1 VMLSTQKVAR
11 STPKALLYS
20 QRRVSSIRYLQ
31 AAFRDPTSPFYIE
44 KGSQGPASPDEQP
57 TTALS
62 AAEEARK
69 YLVDRG
75 FDPASFWEQPISW
88 RDHDVF
94 QHVNNVE
101 YLRFFESSR
110 IRWVMS
116 VGHDTG
122 GPARAEALLRPQGI
136 ALILKS
142 MEVRYR
148 RPVRFPDT
156 LLVAS
161 KPAPEPDPKNS
172 RTQFLL
178 FARAYSYE
186 QRALVADLKSVLTW
200 YDYDKLAKCDPG
212 DKNWAPVIARM
223 K

>member
-1 VMLSTQKVAR
+1 L
-11 STPKALLYS
+11 STPKVAASTLLYPH
-20 QRRVSSIRYLQ
+20 RRLSSIRYLQ

-75 FDPASFWEQPISW
+75 FDPTSFWEQPISW
-88 RDHDVF
+88 RDHDAF